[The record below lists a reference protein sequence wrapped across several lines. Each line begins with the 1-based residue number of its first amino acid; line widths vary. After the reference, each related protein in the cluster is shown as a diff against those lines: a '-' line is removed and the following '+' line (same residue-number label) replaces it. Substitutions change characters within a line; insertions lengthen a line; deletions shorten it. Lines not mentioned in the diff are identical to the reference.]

1 MPWAVSVYTKRD
13 HTDYSFPTWSKAEFT
28 RKFENNVVNLKKQ
41 SISNYEN
48 LYFCCLS
55 THRPDVTFGSIRVL
69 ILNNE
74 KITLIDT
81 VFNHNHYNFLK
92 YDWCISCFIFQWTFC
107 RGVIGQL
114 AVSGHLVINQSDSA
128 SRSSDFVNRSYNYRT
143 NWTPLGPITIINT

>member
-28 RKFENNVVNLKKQ
+28 CKFENNVVNLKKQ

-69 ILNNE
+69 ILINE

-92 YDWCISCFIFQWTFC
+92 CDWCISCFIFHLSLCTVVIGQCNRIVGCNRTP
-107 RGVIGQL
+107 VIGQL
-114 AVSGHLVINQSDSA
+114 KQLII
-128 SRSSDFVNRSYNYRT
+128 
-143 NWTPLGPITIINT
+143 LGPVS

>member
-1 MPWAVSVYTKRD
+1 M
-13 HTDYSFPTWSKAEFT
+13 
-28 RKFENNVVNLKKQ
+28 VNLKKQ

-69 ILNNE
+69 ILINE

-92 YDWCISCFIFQWTFC
+92 CDWCISCFIFHLSLCTVVIGQCNRIVGCNRTP
-107 RGVIGQL
+107 VIGQL
-114 AVSGHLVINQSDSA
+114 KQLILLILIDHNNHSNNHLSKEKRGNFQNGGIFN
-128 SRSSDFVNRSYNYRT
+128 
-143 NWTPLGPITIINT
+143 